1 MKGGWV
7 KFEVSRVGPAPECNY
22 TAVSEGNWFILFVY
36 LVSKKEA
43 LAFFSAFENSFKF
56 AKPLRKSSQEKL
68 RH

>member
-1 MKGGWV
+1 MGRALKWNCQNLG
-7 KFEVSRVGPAPECNY
+7 
-22 TAVSEGNWFILFVY
+22 TALSEQCGQGNLFILFIY

-43 LAFFSAFENSFKF
+43 LAFISAFENGLKL

>member
-1 MKGGWV
+1 MELP
-7 KFEVSRVGPAPECNY
+7 KFTHG
-22 TAVSEGNWFILFVY
+22 SELSYLFILFIY

-68 RH
+68 RHKLYLK